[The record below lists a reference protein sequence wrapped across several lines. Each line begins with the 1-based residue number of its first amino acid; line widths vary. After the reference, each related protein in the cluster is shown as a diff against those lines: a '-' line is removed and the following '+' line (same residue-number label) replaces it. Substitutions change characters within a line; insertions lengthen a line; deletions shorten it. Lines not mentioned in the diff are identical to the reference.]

1 MSRSLVLGLVLAVA
15 ATFSAM
21 TAGCGGDRP
30 ADRSESPRLTMD
42 EETAAG
48 RLAGLELEK
57 TMGGRLADLAVQAY
71 VRTVGERV
79 ARSTHRP
86 QLLYEFTVLDSNLL
100 DALALPGGPVYVTRG
115 LLEGLKTEGELAA
128 VLARQMAHINAR
140 HAEER
145 IGREALD
152 KAARGVAQ
160 GGSAKSQATADLGR
174 LLVERIK
181 TPYPPA
187 VESAADR
194 LGLDYLAAAGYD
206 PEEMVRL
213 LGVLVSFEGPAPSA
227 VEGTPEPSRPGPNP
241 EGRREAIEEVIRWK
255 YPDRVGRTGVE
266 EYRREVLDRLKPN
279 R

>member
-1 MSRSLVLGLVLAVA
+1 MSRSLVLGLALAVA
-15 ATFSAM
+15 AAFSAM
-21 TAGCGGDRP
+21 TAGCGGGRP

-115 LLEGLKTEGELAA
+115 LLERLETEGELAA

-145 IGREALD
+145 IGREALN

-181 TPYPPA
+181 TSYPPA

-213 LGVLVSFEGPAPSA
+213 LGVLVSFEG
-227 VEGTPEPSRPGPNP
+227 TPEPSRPGPNP

-255 YPDRVGRTGVE
+255 YPDRVGRTGAE